1 MGRPTGRAAWEIG
14 ASALHS
20 HYADGKT
27 EAGEAKA
34 LLKVTLSTQTPDS
47 QIRRNPSLRGWGGGV
62 GPDTL
67 LSIWIRGCF

>member
-47 QIRRNPSLRGWGGGV
+47 QIRRNPSLQGV
-62 GPDTL
+62 VGHDTL
-67 LSIWIRGCF
+67 LSISIRGCF